1 MNDKLKILLIF
12 LFLIQPLKFYAQE
25 STFTQGT
32 TQQAETKSSIEVL
45 KTENN
50 ELKDI
55 VVNKDFIE
63 IIFSIKPD
71 FVKSTL
77 DNPPRVVVDVKN
89 CILKFDKEE
98 VVVNNGYVKKIR
110 VGQFKKEPQ
119 VVRIVFDLVKK
130 RDYEITLEEN
140 KLKIL
145 LPIRKVE
152 KEPSSAESAKPS
164 KEKFT
169 LPKTLVT
176 LECVDADIPDVLQ
189 MLAIKAKV
197 NIIYGP
203 DVTGKVTISLKN
215 VPFDKAFE
223 NLLKITKLSYAPVS
237 ENIIR
242 VATPETFEKERS
254 LDVVYTKIFPLN
266 YATATEVKSQ
276 IDQIRQAEGRTKGM
290 ISVDQRTNSLI
301 VTETEEGLAY
311 IEELIKKLDVKPYQ
325 VSIEVQIIDISAD
338 DLRDLGIQ
346 WGLGGFQ
353 VSEGQGV
360 GFAFQKTVPG
370 GVDVTNSGTGELNT
384 GEALTSVFPTGVSP
398 FATFAF
404 GRFTKDFGMT
414 AQAAVAALVSK
425 GKAKILSNP
434 RVTTLNNKTAVILA
448 GERIPYKTSKTQTT
462 TGAGGISTVQETWEY
477 ITAGI
482 QLTVTPTVSP
492 EGWITLTVKP
502 KVDIPQISAAGAPPT
517 VKSRETEVTVML
529 KNNEPLIIGGLITDQ
544 DIETIRK
551 VPLLGDVPILGYLFK
566 YKGTSKQRT
575 ELVIM
580 ITPRIIEN

>member
-1 MNDKLKILLIF
+1 MNNKFKIILVLLLLI
-12 LFLIQPLKFYAQE
+12 LQTLKSYTQE
-25 STFTQGT
+25 VQ
-32 TQQAETKSSIEVL
+32 
-45 KTENN
+45 KTDYN

-55 VVNKDFIE
+55 VVNKEFIE
-63 IIFSIKPD
+63 IVFSMRPD
-71 FVKSTL
+71 FEKFTL
-77 DNPPRVVVDVKN
+77 DNPPRIVADVKN
-89 CILKFDKEE
+89 CILSFDKEE
-98 VVVNNGYVKKIR
+98 VIVSNEYIKKIR
-110 VGQFKKEPQ
+110 VAQFKKEPQ
-119 VVRIVFDLVKK
+119 KVVRVVLDLVK
-130 RDYEITLEEN
+130 RQDYEITTEEN

-145 LPIRKVE
+145 FPTK
-152 KEPSSAESAKPS
+152 KKTKGTPSADVKFS
-164 KEKFT
+164 KEKFS

-176 LECVDADIPDVLQ
+176 LECVDAEIPDVLQ

-223 NLLKITKLSYAPVS
+223 NLLKITKLTYVPVS
-237 ENIIR
+237 ENVIR
-242 VATPETFEKERS
+242 VITPAALEAERS

-266 YATATEVKSQ
+266 YATAAEVKTQ

-290 ISVDQRTNSLI
+290 ITVDQRTNSLI

-325 VSIEVQIIDISAD
+325 VSIEAQIIDISAD

-346 WGLGGFQ
+346 WGIGGFQ
-353 VSEGQGV
+353 VFDGQGT
-360 GFAFQKTVPG
+360 GFKFEQKVPG
-370 GVDVTNSGTGELNT
+370 GVDVSRQGVANLDTGEV
-384 GEALTSVFPTGVSP
+384 LTSIFPTGVSP

-404 GRFTKDFGMT
+404 GRFTEDFGVT

-448 GERIPYKTSKTQTT
+448 GERIPYKTSRTQTT

-502 KVDIPQISAAGAPPT
+502 KVDIPQISAVGAPPT